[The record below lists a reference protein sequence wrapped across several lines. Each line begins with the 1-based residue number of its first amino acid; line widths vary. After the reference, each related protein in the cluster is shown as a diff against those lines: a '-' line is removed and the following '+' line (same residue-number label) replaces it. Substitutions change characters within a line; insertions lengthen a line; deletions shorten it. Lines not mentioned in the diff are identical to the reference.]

1 MRCICICNTLP
12 SVKIHVTLIQLYISG
27 FLPCLQVLVVAA
39 LTLGGVLAQY
49 RGASNP
55 REAAILSEARYLTGD
70 GTFGAAYVQEDGVEF
85 KEESDGEGN
94 RKGQYSYVGPDGQRR
109 TVQYTAGKNGFMATG
124 DHIPTAPPA
133 PLPQAPQPQYTPL
146 PQYNPPPQQ
155 DYNPPQQRYNPRPQI
170 FNSQPSYNPPPQQ
183 YNPPPQ
189 QYNPPPQQYNPP
201 PQQYN
206 PPPPQYNPP
215 SPQYSTP
222 APHRFFPPGKLNLN
236 RTPDGFS
243 YTFNKS

>member
-1 MRCICICNTLP
+1 MYTTL
-12 SVKIHVTLIQLYISG
+12 LIT
-27 FLPCLQVLVVAA
+27 AA
-39 LTLGGVLAQY
+39 LAVTSSLGQF
-49 RGASNP
+49 RNPQNP
-55 REAAILSEARYLTGD
+55 REAAILSEARYLSGD

-94 RKGQYSYVGPDGQRR
+94 RRGQYSYVGPDGQRR

-124 DHIPTAPPA
+124 DHIP
-133 PLPQAPQPQYTPL
+133 QAPVPVAPTPGYTPL
-146 PQYNPPPQQ
+146 PQYNSPDANQ
-155 DYNPPQQRYNPRPQI
+155 
-170 FNSQPSYNPPPQQ
+170 YNPPPQQ

-206 PPPPQYNPP
+206 PPPQQYNPP
-215 SPQYSTP
+215 PQQYRPTPAPYRQPNNQYNPQYNSYSTTP
-222 APHRFFPPGKLNLN
+222 SPHRFFPPGKLNLN